1 MSSKH
6 SGRPRGVLLA
16 VSLLTVS
23 KRSIQNSTCNIHRS
37 RAPSKSGEEHNTLA
51 VAAYVLEE
59 SSTYAAAVAQEDA
72 DRREEDGEEQSPT
85 PLSASV

>member
-16 VSLLTVS
+16 VSLLTV
-23 KRSIQNSTCNIHRS
+23 SIQNSTCNIHRS